1 MESIEKNEMLA
12 LKGGLHELTHAPDD
26 DPNWTEVEDGFVSPE
41 RHLRRLSED
50 PHKQLLEDIGKPM

>member
-1 MESIEKNEMLA
+1 MLA